1 MKKKKKKEFVEL
13 DSKYYTEE
21 KRPLIINKKMEI
33 EKMDFKASLITL
45 PNVSFYILKNKDED
59 SNNTKYAFYNKE
71 NFELIQ
77 EIINKLDRIEIMNEN
92 AIILYGKYIEIWVK
106 NNSNKFIKNKTIST
120 YSKITSN
127 ILINSKSSL
136 LLYYIKREES
146 ISVWYIKNNIPQNV
160 ITEIIINYYTNNLFF
175 INNEDL
181 LGACA
186 LHNGCSYIFFF
197 KMKDF
202 SIVKKLN
209 ISEKA
214 GICFA
219 FYADTFRSHI
229 IYKINE
235 NEIICVYRSYY
246 GTKTSFANIKIPE
259 FIVEGKNRNKE
270 CSFSDFFVYKNYI
283 LCYSCIKKIK
293 VFETSKFKFVQEIKV
308 KGFCSMIHLKDN
320 FFLGLKVESPQEEDL
335 KAIVKF
341 QLNL

>member
-13 DSKYYTEE
+13 DAKYYTEE
-21 KRPLIINKKMEI
+21 KRPLIINKKMQI

-45 PNVSFYILKNKDED
+45 PNISFYVLKNIDED
-59 SNNTKYAFYNKE
+59 SNMTKYVFYNKE
-71 NFELIQ
+71 NLELIQ
-77 EIINKLDRIEIMNEN
+77 EIINKLNRIEIMNEN
-92 AIILYGKYIEIWVK
+92 AIIIYGRYIEIWVK
-106 NNSNKFIKNKTIST
+106 NKSNKFIKNKTIST

-136 LLYYIKREES
+136 LLYYIRKEES
-146 ISVWYIKNNIPQNV
+146 ISVWYIKDNIPQNI
-160 ITEIIINYYTNNLFF
+160 ITEIIINYFITNLFF

-181 LGACA
+181 LGVCA
-186 LHNGCSYIFFF
+186 LHNGCNYIFFF

-209 ISEKA
+209 ISQKA
-214 GICFA
+214 GICFTI
-219 FYADTFRSHI
+219 YADTYRSHF

-235 NEIICVYRSYY
+235 NEIICVYYY
-246 GTKTSFANIKIPE
+246 GAKTFFANIKIPE
-259 FIVEGKNRNKE
+259 FIVEGKIRNKIN
-270 CSFSDFFVYKNYI
+270 CFTDFFIYKNYI
-283 LCYSCIKKIK
+283 LCYSGIRKIK
-293 VFETSKFKFVQEIKV
+293 VFETSKFKFVQEINV